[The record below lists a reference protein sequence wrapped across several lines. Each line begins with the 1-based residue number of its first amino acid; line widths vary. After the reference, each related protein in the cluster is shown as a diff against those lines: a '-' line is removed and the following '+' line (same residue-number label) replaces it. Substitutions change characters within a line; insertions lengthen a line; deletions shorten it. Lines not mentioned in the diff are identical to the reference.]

1 LELQVKAHVELV
13 QLAPSLVSLDQAN
26 VNGVKQ
32 DHMKSIE
39 PLVRTVQQVPLPC
52 LDLQVKTHVSLV
64 QQDLL
69 LNSLDQA
76 NASGAK
82 QDLTKPTEP
91 LVWIVQQVL
100 LLCLD
105 LQAKAH
111 VELVQQDLSLVF
123 PVQVNANGVKQDLT
137 KPTEPLVWIVQQ
149 VLLLCL
155 DLQTKAHVE
164 LVQQDLYLVSLVQ
177 ASASGVRPDLM
188 KSTEPHVL
196 IVL

>member
-1 LELQVKAHVELV
+1 MDHQVKAHAKLV

-32 DHMKSIE
+32 DHMKPTE
-39 PLVRTVQQVPLPC
+39 PLVLTVQQVPL
-52 LDLQVKTHVSLV
+52 
-64 QQDLL
+64 
-69 LNSLDQA
+69 
-76 NASGAK
+76 
-82 QDLTKPTEP
+82 
-91 LVWIVQQVL
+91 
-100 LLCLD
+100 LCLD
-105 LQAKAH
+105 LRVKAH
-111 VELVQQDLSLVF
+111 AKLVQQDLSLVF